1 MKPEKAF
8 TIHDTCQLIHSLIQ
22 IDTEYFNIDHLTK
35 KRFTSTPIPAFL
47 KNQIEQSLVSIESIL
62 IHQES
67 NDICYFKDDKL
78 QLHFLG
84 KGMWQDHLYKGTIV
98 VGPFISE
105 NLPTHYL
112 EQLMTQFTVANDS
125 FYTLKQYFESMTI
138 LNQNRLQ
145 SISYLLTN
153 LIPQKMLQP
162 NMILSDVSEVN
173 LIQHTMDANE
183 NSYAEIEKS
192 YKVEKKILNAVEK
205 GDHEEAIKLLEFYKI
220 DLTYR
225 IPGNP
230 LRTYKNLGFSLNT
243 SLRITVER
251 VGVDPIYIH
260 LLSNK
265 IAILIENLT
274 TIAELENIRAFM
286 VLEYCRL
293 IDADRSKRYSPV
305 IKEAVTYIQLHYF
318 EKISLSS
325 ISKRLNINATYLSK
339 RFKIE
344 TGQTLTHYVQ
354 DIRISHSK
362 QLIKENNLS
371 ITDVALKV
379 GFENLNYFC
388 TVFKKRTGV
397 TPRHYFEL

>member
-1 MKPEKAF
+1 MKLEKPF

-22 IDTEYFNIDHLTK
+22 MDTEYFNVDHLTR

-47 KNQIEQSLVSIESIL
+47 QNQIDQSLVSIESIL

-67 NDICYFKDDKL
+67 NDVCYFKDDKL

-84 KGMWQDHLYKGTIV
+84 KGMWHDHVYKGTIV
-98 VGPFISE
+98 VGPFISD

-112 EQLMTQFTVANDS
+112 EQIMTQLSIKDAF
-125 FYTLKQYFESMTI
+125 FYSLKQYFESITI
-138 LNQNRLQ
+138 LDQNRLQ

-153 LIPQKMLQP
+153 LIPQNMLQP

-192 YKVEKKILNAVEK
+192 YRVEKEILTAVEK
-205 GDHEEAIKLLEFYKI
+205 GDQEKAIEFLEFYKI

-243 SLRITVER
+243 SLRITVEKA
-251 VGVDPIYIH
+251 GVDPIYIH

-274 TIAELENIRAFM
+274 TISELENIRAFM
-286 VLEYCRL
+286 VTEYCHL
-293 IDADRSKRYSPV
+293 VDAERSKRYSPI

-318 EKISLSS
+318 DKISLSS
-325 ISKRLNINATYLSK
+325 ISKKLNINATYLSK

-344 TGQTLTHYVQ
+344 TGQTITHYIQ
-354 DIRISHSK
+354 DVRISHSK
-362 QLIKENNLS
+362 QLIKDNTLS
-371 ITDVALKV
+371 ITDVALKA

-397 TPRHYFEL
+397 TPRHYFKL